1 LMRVRDSMITFVTL
15 KDPKTWWT
23 REPLIP
29 PMVTL
34 YVPIAAVEFVK
45 ILIALLAVPLAAR
58 NTVAGEVENVT
69 PGGTVGMIPSDMET
83 LPVNPPMLVTVI
95 SIEPAEPGV
104 RVRTLGLIVMEKSGP
119 TVEDMVRRRVVV
131 WERMPLVPVT
141 WME

>member
-1 LMRVRDSMITFVTL
+1 MRVRDSMITFVTL
-15 KDPKTWWT
+15 KDPKTCWT

-45 ILIALLAVPLAAR
+45 ILIALLAVPLEAR

-69 PGGTVGMIPSDMET
+69 PEGTVGMIPSDMET

-104 RVRTLGLIVMEKSGP
+104 RVRIGRASC
-119 TVEDMVRRRVVV
+119 R
-131 WERMPLVPVT
+131 ERG
-141 WME
+141 

>member
-1 LMRVRDSMITFVTL
+1 M
-15 KDPKTWWT
+15 PN
-23 REPLIP
+23 
-29 PMVTL
+29 
-34 YVPIAAVEFVK
+34 AAVAFVK
-45 ILIALLAVPLAAR
+45 IIIAVFAVPPALR

-69 PGGTVGMIPSDMET
+69 PWGTVGMIPSDIET
-83 LPVNPPMLVTVI
+83 LPENPPMLVTVI
-95 SIEPAEPGV
+95 LNEPAESGV